1 METGK
6 NRFFNICEAYQSML
20 GRSDSVARDARRYKN
35 INESFERTNKICE
48 STEHN
53 FNVDEYLKRVRDNS
67 RFFFTEGGIYKCDD
81 GHTLMQVVDY
91 YSPSN
96 MYTTLFTNGHGL
108 GSADVWAKKAYSH
121 DGEVT
126 VKPTDVDME
135 MTSRCANM
143 RKMLLDAYYIPGWFM
158 PVLFSFHIE
167 DSENFIL
174 TFEKLVKEKPA
185 FEKILLRDEADVAR
199 LIEEYPDINSIY
211 GTNFVA
217 SENSN
222 GKNESAQRRCAA
234 RGGRIDESYD
244 DFDNVDYGDEAGDY
258 SRQWDKYDDMVDEVN
273 AEWEGLGSK
282 TKDTF
287 CERLMYAIGNHIAT
301 GRVDKNTM
309 LSIVNDATS
318 YDMSMADVHEVF
330 SKGIDVGEQVTNG
343 RRATAK

>member
-1 METGK
+1 MHITTSQLLNLQMETGK

-20 GRSDSVARDARRYKN
+20 GKSDSVASDARRYKN

-53 FNVDEYLKRVRDNS
+53 FNVDEYLKRVKDNS

-96 MYTTLFTNGHGL
+96 IYTTLFTNGHGL

-158 PVLFSFHIE
+158 PVLFNFHIE

-174 TFEKLVKEKPA
+174 SFEKLVKEKPA

-211 GTNFVA
+211 GTDIVHKRESMAEMAESVHEAETESQTDNSQKLCYTKTLIDRLKGLHGNYPIVWVGKD
-217 SENSN
+217 ENGIPELVFAIGAGAYDAVSL
-222 GKNESAQRRCAA
+222 AA
-234 RGGRIDESYD
+234 GP
-244 DFDNVDYGDEAGDY
+244 GDEN
-258 SRQWDKYDDMVDEVN
+258 YD
-273 AEWEGLGSK
+273 
-282 TKDTF
+282 
-287 CERLMYAIGNHIAT
+287 
-301 GRVDKNTM
+301 
-309 LSIVNDATS
+309 
-318 YDMSMADVHEVF
+318 
-330 SKGIDVGEQVTNG
+330 
-343 RRATAK
+343 